1 MTDTQFIVVFI
12 AGWIMSN
19 LWTRWMKA
27 ARELETSHII
37 SEWEEDNR
45 GYNP

>member
-1 MTDTQFIVVFI
+1 MTDTQFIVVFV

-19 LWTRWMKA
+19 LSTRLMRA
-27 ARELETSHII
+27 SRELEPQDMT
-37 SEWEEDNR
+37 EWEEDNR